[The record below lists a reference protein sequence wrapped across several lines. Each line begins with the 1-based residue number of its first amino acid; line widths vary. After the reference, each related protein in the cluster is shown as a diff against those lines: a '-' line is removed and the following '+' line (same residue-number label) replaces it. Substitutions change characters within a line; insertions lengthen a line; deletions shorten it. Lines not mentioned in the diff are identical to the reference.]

1 MINRKRKFEGRKEDD
16 PEFDLDRNNFKLL
29 HVNTKEKRL
38 IIVLEGAQ
46 LETVKVSDS
55 NASISIIIIIINI
68 WHYCVHVLQVNRTFE
83 LLNCDD
89 HAGILRKNQR
99 EPGTCRPDI
108 THQCLLMLFDSPLNR
123 AGLLQVFVRTAQ
135 NVIIEINPQTRI
147 PRTFKRFAG
156 LMVQLL
162 HKFQVRANETSRRL
176 MSVIKNPI
184 TDHLPVGCKKYAMS
198 YSGRLV
204 TNCRDL
210 VPKGEEGSSAY
221 EEPVVIVIGAFA
233 HGTLNTDY
241 TEELISISRY
251 PLSAAIA
258 CSKLCSAFE
267 EVWGVV

>member
-1 MINRKRKFEGRKEDD
+1 
-16 PEFDLDRNNFKLL
+16 
-29 HVNTKEKRL
+29 
-38 IIVLEGAQ
+38 
-46 LETVKVSDS
+46 
-55 NASISIIIIIINI
+55 
-68 WHYCVHVLQVNRTFE
+68 
-83 LLNCDD
+83 
-89 HAGILRKNQR
+89 
-99 EPGTCRPDI
+99 
-108 THQCLLMLFDSPLNR
+108 
-123 AGLLQVFVRTAQ
+123 
-135 NVIIEINPQTRI
+135 
-147 PRTFKRFAG
+147 
-156 LMVQLL
+156 MVQLL

-210 VPKGEEGSSAY
+210 VPKGEEGSAAY